1 MAEESEQTRHQ
12 HRMQKIKQ
20 TVDKRISRATEER
33 GIIIVMTGN
42 GKGKTSAG
50 FGNVIRCLGHGFN
63 AGVVQFIKGEW
74 EAGEVRFIKEVRP
87 DLPYFAMKTGFTW
100 ETQDREADTA
110 AAQEAWTFAKK
121 LLKDPTLKL
130 VLLDE
135 LTYMLTYHYLDLE
148 EVLACLQQRPQDQ
161 TVIITGRSAHKALT
175 ALADT
180 VSEIKEEK
188 HAFRAGI
195 KAQQGIDW

>member
-1 MAEESEQTRHQ
+1 MAEESEQSRHQ
-12 HRMQKIKQ
+12 QKMQKIKQ
-20 TVDKRISRATEER
+20 TVDKRIDKATEER

-50 FGNVIRCLGHGFN
+50 FGNVVRCLGHGFN

-74 EAGEVRFIKEVRP
+74 EAGEVRFIREVRP

-100 ETQDREADTA
+100 NSQDLEADTA
-110 AAQEAWTFAKK
+110 AAREAWQYAKT
-121 LLKDPTLKL
+121 LLADPTLKV

-148 EVLACLQQRPQDQ
+148 EVLTCLKLRPHDQ
-161 TVIITGRSAHKALT
+161 TVIITGRSAHKDLI

-180 VSEIKEEK
+180 VSEIREDK

>member
-1 MAEESEQTRHQ
+1 MAEESEQSRHQ
-12 HRMQKIKQ
+12 QKMQKIKQ
-20 TVDKRISRATEER
+20 TVDKRISKATEER

-50 FGNVIRCLGHGFN
+50 FGNVVRCLGHGFN

-100 ETQDREADTA
+100 ESQNLAADTA
-110 AAQEAWTFAKK
+110 AAQEAWQFAKT
-121 LLKDPTLKL
+121 LLTDPTLKV

-148 EVLACLQQRPQDQ
+148 EVLTCLKQRPHDQ
-161 TVIITGRSAHKALT
+161 TVIITGRSAHKELT

-180 VSEIKEEK
+180 VSEIREEK